1 MVRVSNRLP
10 SLETLRAGGDEPSSG
25 HGIGGGGHGS
35 SLPPPPTLRERE
47 REDAK
52 NICKVTCACNLLSF
66 PSPPHV
72 ALSPSHMNNI
82 NND

>member
-25 HGIGGGGHGS
+25 RGIGGGGCGS

-47 REDAK
+47 RRRK
-52 NICKVTCACNLLSF
+52 KYL
-66 PSPPHV
+66 
-72 ALSPSHMNNI
+72 
-82 NND
+82 